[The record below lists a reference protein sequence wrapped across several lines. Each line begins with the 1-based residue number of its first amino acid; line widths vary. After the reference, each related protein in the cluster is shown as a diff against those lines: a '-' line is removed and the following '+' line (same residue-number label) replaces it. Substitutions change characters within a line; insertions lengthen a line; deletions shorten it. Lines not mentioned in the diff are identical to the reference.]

1 MHQQHQQREFSEH
14 NLWNRI
20 DAISASAGAAH
31 APTPT
36 STLPVDWPAV
46 DATLCVIASGSSG
59 NCSALLMKDRK
70 TGVSRVCL
78 IDAGIS
84 PRRVSMFLRHQ
95 GLKPHDVTDVL
106 FTHLDRDHCHPGWVR
121 GLPGHARFR
130 VLRSHLSR
138 ARREGLAEREL
149 TPFDAGPSGSFT
161 LTRGVRVSAVQLAH
175 DELGVAAFRVECTSG
190 TLGFATDLGRVREEL
205 IDHLAGVDVL
215 AIESNYCPI
224 LQANSA
230 RPYFLKQRITGG
242 SGHLSNQES
251 AEAVARIAPKQHA
264 VLLHLSRECNHPSL
278 AISPHLDAPYTVTI
292 SDQFTPTPWVP
303 IGTPQDP
310 PPTPRKQQ
318 QPATANGSSLAPPSP
333 TTFRPATRARRH
345 GTRA

>member
-1 MHQQHQQREFSEH
+1 MGMTGNPLAMHQRDLNEH

-20 DAISASAGAAH
+20 DALATSAGSDR
-31 APTPT
+31 APAMASVP
-36 STLPVDWPAV
+36 SLPVDWPVV

-59 NCSALLMKDRK
+59 NCSALLMKDRR
-70 TGVSRVCL
+70 TGVARVCL

-84 PRRVSMFLRHQ
+84 PRRVAMFLRHQ

-130 VLRSHLSR
+130 VLRNHIPR

-149 TPFDAGPSGSFT
+149 TPFDAGPAGAFT

-175 DELGVAAFRVECTSG
+175 DELGVAAFRFEFTEG

-224 LQANSA
+224 LQANSE
-230 RPYFLKQRITGG
+230 RPFFLKQRIMGG
-242 SGHLSNQES
+242 SGHISNQEA
-251 AEAVARIAPKQHA
+251 AEAIARISPKQHA
-264 VLLHLSRECNHPSL
+264 VLLHLSRQCNNPSL
-278 AISPHLDAPYTVTI
+278 AVSPHLDAPYRVTV

-303 IGTPQDP
+303 IGVAPVHGQNGQAAASTAYRPQS
-310 PPTPRKQQ
+310 RVRQ
-318 QPATANGSSLAPPSP
+318 NGSHA
-333 TTFRPATRARRH
+333 
-345 GTRA
+345 